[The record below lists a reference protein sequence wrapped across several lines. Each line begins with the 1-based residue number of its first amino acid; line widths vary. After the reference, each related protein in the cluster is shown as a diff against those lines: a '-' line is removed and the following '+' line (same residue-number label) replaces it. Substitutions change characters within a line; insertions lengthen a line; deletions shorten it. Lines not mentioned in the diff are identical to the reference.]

1 MERFVRYV
9 VVGGAVLVAG
19 LWTVTLSETQS
30 LAWAAGVGLVLV
42 GVAALADG
50 IRRELD
56 VGR

>member
-9 VVGGAVLVAG
+9 VGGGAALVAG
-19 LWTVTLSETQS
+19 LWTVTLSEGQS
-30 LAWAAGVGLVLV
+30 LAWAAGAGLVLF
-42 GVAALADG
+42 GVAALAGG